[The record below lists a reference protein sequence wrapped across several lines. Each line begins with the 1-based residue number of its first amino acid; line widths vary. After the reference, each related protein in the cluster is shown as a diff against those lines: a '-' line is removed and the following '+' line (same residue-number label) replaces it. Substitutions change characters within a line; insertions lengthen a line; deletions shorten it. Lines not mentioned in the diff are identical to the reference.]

1 MLEQK
6 DGISLFSNN
15 LESLGCGAPTVNIF
29 ISVRAVYIHF
39 GTHLAFPKRPL
50 SHTNRVSPVLCYY
63 NEFSS
68 KRHKVLRKRQ
78 TPVLT
83 SKISSSFNECFFL
96 KKKKNYPDNKRL
108 CLSSLPRN
116 SKDLTAVQVINFHE
130 LLIIVIRLSESP
142 RLSNSTV
149 VCKL

>member
-83 SKISSSFNECFFL
+83 SKISSSFNECFL
-96 KKKKNYPDNKRL
+96 KKKKNHPDNKQL
-108 CLSSLPRN
+108 CLSSLPQN
-116 SKDLTAVQVINFHE
+116 SKDLTAVQVINVHE

>member
-6 DGISLFSNN
+6 DEISLFFNN
-15 LESLGCGAPTVNIF
+15 LESLGCGAPTINIF

-68 KRHKVLRKRQ
+68 KRHKVLGKRQ

-83 SKISSSFNECFFL
+83 RRFPAVLMNVFF
-96 KKKKNYPDNKRL
+96 KEEKNHPDNKWL
-108 CLSSLPRN
+108 CLSSLPQN

-130 LLIIVIRLSESP
+130 LLIIVIRRSESP